1 MNTIR
6 RTVRKSYPCHGDKDR
21 TQYDELSFEG
31 EKGKFHITL
40 EHFNPFEGTR
50 RATIALD
57 KEDAQVLYKT
67 LTNFLK

>member
-1 MNTIR
+1 MATKTEHSMTSCLLR
-6 RTVRKSYPCHGDKDR
+6 EKRESYV
-21 TQYDELSFEG
+21 
-31 EKGKFHITL
+31 TL

>member
-6 RTVRKSYPCHGDKDR
+6 RVVRKSYPCHGNKHM

-40 EHFNPFEGTR
+40 EHFNPFEGTKR
-50 RATIALD
+50 TTIALD
-57 KEDAQVLYKT
+57 KEDAQVLFRT